1 MFVIRQQGIKKIFK
15 THMKGQKADEEKLL
29 GREVSM
35 AEIKEKMIA
44 NALPIDLSSAD

>member
-1 MFVIRQQGIKKIFK
+1 
-15 THMKGQKADEEKLL
+15 MKNQKADEEKLQ

-44 NALPIDLSSAD
+44 NALPINLSSAN